1 MSKGKKQKGAIS
13 VFLSIILV
21 PCIVVSSV
29 FVDLSRVHLSKTTAE
44 SAADLALN
52 SLLTNYDAD
61 LKDWYGMV
69 ASCQNIDDFYE
80 ASAGYFLRMLSSQ
93 GMSDEEI
100 LLLSDYYADATN
112 DDTIYDLLKVEC
124 NTQSSGMITP
134 VDGANLSNAAMIK
147 EQVVEF
153 MKYRAPIEIATN
165 LVDRLTRDST
175 VKGALEADENEP
187 LVKDKEAFYKSE
199 GDLVEAAFYT
209 YQAIKAY
216 YLAVNKDGFTNDSL
230 AAQYTVLGGYQ
241 NAYKEI
247 TGYVISN
254 LTNTSGLQR
263 YSRVTI
269 TKTYYNEQYTNPERS
284 FSEVYSEKVR
294 EDESDVYYIDLEDVE
309 DLVKDL
315 QKKIQ
320 EFNTAKS
327 NFSTAAQPILKK
339 LPYGTESS
347 QTNPIQWWVQ
357 MNHAVNASTGT
368 NHTAQVES
376 AAQEMMRAYSR
387 VLAIDECELRGTLPT
402 GWASL
407 DDWKTKYNGTSLIS
421 QAESLQATYLT
432 SGVSN
437 DNDLYLKAVKNLESV
452 SSSQYGNINAAN
464 LYVSINGNRVN
475 LNSALSLI
483 SAQLTSAKQQIK
495 GYVDLLNVAI
505 DGDGDGDDTPS
516 LDELQ
521 SYVETYEKKLQEWT
535 DTADGLDTTMA
546 GEDQKE
552 ILDREEAVEISQQ
565 DLTILKTRLVN
576 IRSQFQE
583 IIDAVDTLKWG
594 GEAIAGITSLETF
607 KVKAGVNV
615 DRIGTTNGELTS
627 YADALFGEKFAPKSL
642 PNMEHKGDSKY
653 DVSIDPVSENVDTPD
668 LWIYLYKKYRASES
682 GMEQAKQEKEDAKNM
697 SDKKASDT
705 KNKDRYSG
713 GGKKVPWEYSNS
725 ATYNMGSSLEGIVGV
740 IESLVSGDFT
750 GMRDDLYAT
759 TYIMEMF
766 SYATYQNEGLY
777 NLLTEKDPN
786 KITQLKLSNYDTV
799 HYPTVM
805 GDSEKD
811 AHTWLSADP
820 KDVYNK
826 SLTNH
831 LINKTNNAA
840 YEAEVEY
847 ILCGGKDSTNK
858 DNVKKVYE
866 NIYVLRYGLNLV
878 SGFQHFWALDPM
890 TAGSKSPTASAIYYA
905 ALGVNGATAGI
916 IPIPVTEAVLIPI
929 LTIFETSKDL
939 ERLEAGFPVELYK
952 SESEHWWLSIDP
964 TQTAKGI
971 GAFMTALATGD
982 LFDRTNTGN
991 GLFYSDYLTLFVYL
1005 GLNGDAEEGMYQR
1018 MAEVI
1023 QLNIGT
1029 MAKKTDYSLKK
1040 SQLYFQL
1047 RAELRVSPLMITLP
1061 IFNQDEYDNQMTT
1074 KTDWCTYDI
1083 TTVRGY

>member
-216 YLAVNKDGFTNDSL
+216 YDKTIDEGISNDTL
-230 AAQYTVLGGYQ
+230 KTQYQTLDDYQ
-241 NAYKEI
+241 NVYKEI
-247 TGYVISN
+247 LGYVISN
-254 LTNTSGLQR
+254 LSNTSGLQR
-263 YSRVTI
+263 YSRITVTKI
-269 TKTYYNEQYTNPERS
+269 YYNDLYSNPDRS

-294 EDESDVYYIDLEDVE
+294 KDGSDVYYIDLKDVE
-309 DLVKDL
+309 ELVQDLD
-315 QKKIQ
+315 KKIQ
-320 EFNTAKS
+320 EFNTAKA
-327 NFSTAAQPILKK
+327 NFSTAAQPILNK

-387 VLAIDECELRGTLPT
+387 VLAIDKCELRGTLPT

-437 DNDLYLKAVKNLESV
+437 DNDLYLKAVKNLESI

-464 LYVSINGNRVN
+464 LYVSVNGNRVN

-483 SAQLTSAKQQIK
+483 STQLTSTKQQMK
-495 GYVDLLNVAI
+495 DYVDLLDVAI
-505 DGDGDGDDTPS
+505 DGDGDNTPN

-535 DTADGLDTTMA
+535 DTAYGMDDTDMA
-546 GEDQKE
+546 KEDRNE
-552 ILDREEAVEISQQ
+552 ISEREAAVEINQQ
-565 DLTILKTRLVN
+565 DLTVLKTRLVN
-576 IRSQFQE
+576 IRSQFQSVVDA
-583 IIDAVDTLKWG
+583 IDALKWG
-594 GEAIAGITSLETF
+594 GEAVAGLISVDLF
-607 KVKAGVNV
+607 KEKAGVDKN
-615 DRIGTTNGELTS
+615 RIGETNGELSS
-627 YADALFGEKFAPKSL
+627 YADALFEEKFVPTSIPSMPHTGDNSYNITINPNNGDVETPK
-642 PNMEHKGDSKY
+642 
-653 DVSIDPVSENVDTPD
+653 
-668 LWIYLYKKYRASES
+668 LWMYLFQMYNGSES
-682 GMEQAKQEKEDAKNM
+682 GMEQAKQEKEDAKGKAE
-697 SDKKASDT
+697 KKMTQA
-705 KNKDRYSG
+705 KDAERYSG
-713 GGKKVPWEYSNS
+713 GGENVPWEYSNGAS
-725 ATYNMGSSLEGIVGV
+725 YNMSSSLEGIIGV
-740 IESLVSGDFT
+740 VESLVTGNFT
-750 GMRDDLYAT
+750 SMRDDLYVT

-777 NLLTEKDPN
+777 DLLAETNPD
-786 KITQLKLSNYDTV
+786 KITQLKLSNCSTV
-799 HYPTVM
+799 YYPTVM
-805 GDSEKD
+805 GDSETDKN
-811 AHTWLSADP
+811 TWLSADP
-820 KDVYNK
+820 QDTHNK

-831 LINKTNNAA
+831 LINKENNAA

-847 ILCGGKDSTNK
+847 ILCGGKDTTNQE
-858 DNVKKVYE
+858 NVKEVYG
-866 NIYVLRYGLNLV
+866 NIYALRYGLNLV
-878 SGFQHFWALDPM
+878 SGFQHFWDIIG
-890 TAGSKSPTASAIYYA
+890 TKTDPTAQTIYWVSFSVQN
-905 ALGVNGATAGI
+905 LTAGI

-929 LTIFETSKDL
+929 LTVFETARDL
-939 ERLEAGFPVELYK
+939 DRLQAGFPVEFYK
-952 SESEHWWLSIDP
+952 AQPEQWWISMEP
-964 TQTAKGI
+964 SASGGI
-971 GAFMTALATGD
+971 KVFMDALDTGE
-982 LFDRTNTGN
+982 LFDKANTGN
-991 GLFYSDYLTLFVYL
+991 GLRYSDYLTLFVYL
-1005 GLNGDAEEGMYQR
+1005 GLNGSAEGGMYQR

-1023 QLNIGT
+1023 QFNIGS
-1029 MAKKTDYSLKK
+1029 MAESPDYSLQEA
-1040 SQLYFQL
+1040 QLYFKL
-1047 RAELRVSPLMITLP
+1047 HAELRVSPLMITLP
-1061 IFNQDEYDNQMTT
+1061 VFSQDEYENQMTT
-1074 KTDWCTYDI
+1074 KTDWCTYEI

>member
-1 MSKGKKQKGAIS
+1 MRNKRGQKGAIS

-29 FVDLSRVHLSKTTAE
+29 FVDLGRVHLSKTMAE

-69 ASCQNIDDFYE
+69 ASCQNIQEFYE
-80 ASAGYFLRMLSSQ
+80 ASARYFLRMLASQ

-100 LLLSDYYADATN
+100 ILLSDYYADATN
-112 DDTIYDLLKVEC
+112 DDTIHDLLKVEC
-124 NTQSSGMITP
+124 NTQSNSMIAP
-134 VDGANLSNAAMIK
+134 VDGANLSSAAMLK

-165 LVDRLTRDST
+165 LVDRWTRDST
-175 VKGALEADENEP
+175 ITGALEADDNEP

-216 YLAVNKDGFTNDSL
+216 YLAVNGDSFTNDSL
-230 AAQYTVLGGYQ
+230 AAQYAVLGGYQ
-241 NAYKEI
+241 SAYKEI
-247 TGYVISN
+247 MRYVISN
-254 LTNTSGLQR
+254 LANTSGLQR
-263 YSRVTI
+263 YGRVTI
-269 TKTYYNEQYTNPERS
+269 TKTYYNDLYSNPDQN
-284 FSEVYSEKVR
+284 FSEVYSEKVHK
-294 EDESDVYYIDLEDVE
+294 DGNDVYYIDLEDVE
-309 DLVKDL
+309 KLVQDLD
-315 QKKIQ
+315 KKI
-320 EFNTAKS
+320 EKFNTAKAD
-327 NFSTAAQPILKK
+327 FSTAAQPILNK
-339 LPYGTESS
+339 LPYGTGSS

-357 MNHAVNASTGT
+357 MNRAVNASSGT
-368 NHTAQVES
+368 NHTAQVKS

-387 VLAIDECELRGTLPT
+387 VLAIDECELRGSLPT

-407 DDWKTKYNGTSLIS
+407 DDWKTKYNGTFLIS

-432 SGVSN
+432 SGVNN
-437 DNDLYLKAVKNLESV
+437 DSDVYLKAVRNLESV

-464 LYVSINGNRVN
+464 LYVSVNGNRLN
-475 LNSALSLI
+475 LNSALSQI
-483 SAQLTSAKQQIK
+483 STQLTSTKQQMQ

-505 DGDGDGDDTPS
+505 DGDGDNTPS
-516 LDELQ
+516 LDELKN
-521 SYVETYEKKLQEWT
+521 YVKTYEEKLQEWT
-535 DTADGLDTTMA
+535 DTAHSMDTTMA

-552 ILDREEAVEISQQ
+552 ISDREAAVEINQQ
-565 DLTILKTRLVN
+565 DLSILKTRLVN
-576 IRSQFQE
+576 IRSQFQAM
-583 IIDAVDTLKWG
+583 IGAIDALKWG
-594 GEAIAGITSLETF
+594 GEAIASIATVETF
-607 KVKAGVNV
+607 KAKAGVDM

-627 YADALFGEKFAPKSL
+627 YADTLFGEKFVPKSM
-642 PNMEHKGDSKY
+642 PDMEHKGDSKY
-653 DVSIDPVSENVDTPD
+653 DVTIDPVSGSVDTPD
-668 LWIYLYKKYRASES
+668 LWIYLYKKYRSSES
-682 GMEQAKQEKEDAKNM
+682 GMEKAKQEKEEAKNT
-697 SDKKASDT
+697 SDKKASDA

-713 GGKKVPWEYSNS
+713 GGKNIPWEYSSS

-740 IESLVSGDFT
+740 VESLVTGNFT
-750 GMRDDLYAT
+750 GMRDDLYVA

-777 NLLTEKDPN
+777 NLLAEKEPN
-786 KITQLKLSNYDTV
+786 NITQLKLSNYDTV
-799 HYPTVM
+799 YYPTVM
-805 GDSEKD
+805 GNSEND
-811 AHTWLSADP
+811 AHTWLSIDP
-820 KDVYNK
+820 KDAYNK

-866 NIYVLRYGLNLV
+866 NIYALRYGLNLV
-878 SGFQHFWALDPM
+878 SGFQHFWALDP
-890 TAGSKSPTASAIYYA
+890 ASARTKCTTAEAVYYA
-905 ALGVNGATAGI
+905 AVFVNMTTSGV

-929 LTIFETSKDL
+929 LTVFETAKDL
-939 ERLEAGFPVELYK
+939 ERLQAGFPVELYK
-952 SESEHWWLSIDP
+952 SKPDQWWVSIGSESSRN
-964 TQTAKGI
+964 GI
-971 GAFMTALATGD
+971 GEFMDALSVGDAFD
-982 LFDRTNTGN
+982 KENTGN
-991 GLFYSDYLTLFVYL
+991 GLRYSDYLTLFVYL
-1005 GLNGDAEEGMYQR
+1005 GLNGDAEEGIYQR

-1023 QLNIGT
+1023 QFNIGT
-1029 MAKKTDYSLKK
+1029 MANKTDYSLKK

-1047 RAELRVSPLMITLP
+1047 HAELRVSPLMITLP
-1061 IFNQDEYDNQMTT
+1061 VFNQDEYDNQMTT

>member
-80 ASAGYFLRMLSSQ
+80 ASADYFLRMLSSQ

-175 VKGALEADENEP
+175 VKGALEADDNEP
-187 LVKDKEAFYKSE
+187 LVEDKQEFYESE
-199 GDLVEAAFYT
+199 GNLVEAAFYS

-216 YLAVNKDGFTNDSL
+216 YDKTVDEGVSNDTL
-230 AAQYTVLGGYQ
+230 KTQYQAFNSYQ
-241 NAYKEI
+241 NVYKEI
-247 TGYVISN
+247 LGYVISN
-254 LTNTSGLQR
+254 LSNTSGLQR

-269 TKTYYNEQYTNPERS
+269 TKTYYNDLYSNPDRN
-284 FSEVYSEKVR
+284 FSEVYSEKIR
-294 EDESDVYYIDLEDVE
+294 KDGNDVYYIDLEDVE
-309 DLVKDL
+309 KLVQDLD
-315 QKKIQ
+315 QKIE

-327 NFSTAAQPILKK
+327 NFSTAAQPILNK
-339 LPYGTESS
+339 LPYGTESG

-357 MNHAVNASTGT
+357 MNHTVNAPTGT

-407 DDWKTKYNGTSLIS
+407 NEWKTKYNGTSLIS

-437 DNDLYLKAVKNLESV
+437 DSDVYLKAVRNLESV

-464 LYVSINGNRVN
+464 LYVSVNGNRVN
-475 LNSALSLI
+475 LNSALSQI
-483 SAQLTSAKQQIK
+483 STQLTSAKQQMQ

-505 DGDGDGDDTPS
+505 DGDGDDTPS
-516 LDELQ
+516 LDELR
-521 SYVETYEKKLQEWT
+521 SYVATYEKKLQEWT
-535 DTADGLDTTMA
+535 DTAYGLDTTMA

-552 ILDREEAVEISQQ
+552 IQDREEAVEINQQ
-565 DLTILKTRLVN
+565 DLTTLKTRLVN
-576 IRSQFQE
+576 IRSQFQAM
-583 IIDAVDTLKWG
+583 IDAIDALKWG
-594 GEAIAGITSLETF
+594 GETIAGITTLETF
-607 KVKAGVNV
+607 KAKAGVDV
-615 DRIGTTNGELTS
+615 DRIGSTNGELTS
-627 YADALFGEKFAPKSL
+627 YTETLFKGKFAPQSV
-642 PNMEHKGDSKY
+642 PNMAHTDESSY
-653 DVSIDPVSENVDTPD
+653 NVMINPVSGDVETPK
-668 LWIYLYKKYRASES
+668 LWIYLYQKYVGSES
-682 GMEQAKQEKEDAKNM
+682 GMEEAKQEKEDAKNT
-697 SDKKASDT
+697 SDKKASDA

-713 GGKKVPWEYSNS
+713 GGKNVPWEYSNS
-725 ATYNMGSSLEGIVGV
+725 ATYNMASSLEGIVGV
-740 IESLVSGDFT
+740 IEGLVTGNFT
-750 GMRDDLYAT
+750 GMRDDLYVT

-777 NLLTEKDPN
+777 QLLKEKDPN
-786 KITQLKLSNYDTV
+786 KITQLKLSNYDDA
-799 HYPTVM
+799 YSTVM
-805 GDSEKD
+805 GDSED
-811 AHTWLSADP
+811 EADTWRSADP
-820 KDVYNK
+820 KDTYNK

-831 LINKTNNAA
+831 LINNTNNAA

-858 DNVKKVYE
+858 ENVKKVYE

-878 SGFQHFWALDPM
+878 SGFQHFWALDPV
-890 TAGSKSPTASAIYYA
+890 TASSKSPTASAIYYA

-939 ERLEAGFPVELYK
+939 DRLQAGFPVELYK

-971 GAFMTALATGD
+971 GAFMTSLASGD
-982 LFDRTNTGN
+982 LLDKTNTGN

-1023 QLNIGT
+1023 QYNIGT

-1047 RAELRVSPLMITLP
+1047 HAELRVSPLMITLP
-1061 IFNQDEYDNQMTT
+1061 VFNQDEYDNQMTT